1 MVIPYGKKMKIRDA
15 KPTPGTKQAS
25 FRLTTLPVKTCAEAD
40 SKLLSSWGCSVRS
53 VSPCQPSVWCA
64 LVTEEDKVCPKLL
77 VESVLVAEL
86 EGDPGVPTTTLVS
99 AGDTSE
105 CSIASPVTGMLL
117 GP

>member
-1 MVIPYGKKMKIRDA
+1 MKIRDV

-64 LVTEEDKVCPKLL
+64 LATEEDKVCPRLL
-77 VESVLVAEL
+77 VGSGLVAEL
-86 EGDPGVPTTTLVS
+86 EGDPSVPTTTLVS
-99 AGDTSE
+99 AGGTSE
-105 CSIASPVTGMLL
+105 CSIASPVTGMFL